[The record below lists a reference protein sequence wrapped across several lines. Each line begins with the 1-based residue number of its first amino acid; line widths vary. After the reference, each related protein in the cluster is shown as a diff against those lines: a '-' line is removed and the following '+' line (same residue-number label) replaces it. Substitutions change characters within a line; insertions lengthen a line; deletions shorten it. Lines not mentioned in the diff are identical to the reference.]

1 MTFIIFNFESPKE
14 FKMQDNIMF
23 QRVTFS
29 GDMMKISLSEICI
42 RFSPVLW
49 ISSAQPKCVDHVE
62 GNYTYKTTT
71 KYTNQVNIICI

>member
-1 MTFIIFNFESPKE
+1 
-14 FKMQDNIMF
+14 MF

-62 GNYTYKTTT
+62 GNYTYQELHKPS
-71 KYTNQVNIICI
+71 KYNYTYLKYCHPPRIHL